1 MQERNGGKQKTVNR
15 NIAGERYKGICLAK
29 MLEKV
34 RRRKEE
40 ERKRQI
46 ERK

>member
-1 MQERNGGKQKTVNR
+1 MQERNGGKQKTV